1 MNLPNWKLAP
11 AAICAAVLLAAC
23 SQVAETESA
32 DPTSPQEAGK
42 AFLAENGKREGVT
55 TTASGLQYEVLA
67 SGGGPSPKPTDTVT
81 AHYHGTLIDGTVFD
95 SSLERDA
102 PLETKVNGVI
112 QGWQEA
118 LQLMGVGDKW
128 KVYVPSELAYGERE
142 VGIIGPHET
151 LIFEMELLSIEEGE
165 AAPAE
170 GETQAPEETQ
180 AAEIQTQEDAQAP
193 GEAQAEDAGD
203 AQEGT

>member
-11 AAICAAVLLAAC
+11 AAVCAAVLLVAC

-32 DPTSPQEAGK
+32 DADGEAGK

-81 AHYHGTLIDGTVFD
+81 AHYHGTLIDSTVFD
-95 SSLERDA
+95 SSLEGGA
-102 PLETKVNGVI
+102 PLKTKVNGVI
-112 QGWQEA
+112 RGWQEA

-128 KVYVPSELAYGERE
+128 KVYIPSELAYGER
-142 VGIIGPHET
+142 GQGTIGPHET

-165 AAPAE
+165 AAPAA

-193 GEAQAEDAGD
+193 GEAQAEDAGE